1 MQALL
6 QILLFPS
13 LRTSNSCN
21 ASNFSTSIIS
31 LLNKARTFS
40 FASLSRFS
48 ILVILLKLKS
58 NHSKLINRSRPFIR
72 NHQMVCIIK
81 MGTTFAVEP
90 TDEDKSVFRK
100 IIKIKSKII
109 GTTWWFLE
117 PVILSIKLLSRNN
130 LVRLCNRV
138 KLSIFTIFMNSNL
151 QIMFR
156 NYRMFN
162 EMNILLLSVYSSAC
176 RMKMESQK
184 SSKDDLTCTI

>member
-31 LLNKARTFS
+31 LLNRARTFS

-72 NHQMVCIIK
+72 NHQMVCITN

-90 TDEDKSVFRK
+90 TDLQWWKESFRK
-100 IIKIKSKII
+100 VIKIKSIINIRNHLMISLTCYSFNKII
-109 GTTWWFLE
+109 
-117 PVILSIKLLSRNN
+117 
-130 LVRLCNRV
+130 V
-138 KLSIFTIFMNSNL
+138 KNQSCKTL
-151 QIMFR
+151 
-156 NYRMFN
+156 
-162 EMNILLLSVYSSAC
+162 
-176 RMKMESQK
+176 
-184 SSKDDLTCTI
+184 